1 MGAHDAWGAASSIQ
15 FELPVSGQDYYAWVT
30 EMATSMNVPFRHHY
44 STQKAEDG
52 TGFWLIEE
60 MHRCG
65 QGRGALLWVGVA
77 PGSAEGLTEFTLD
90 SCNDGVSVTTLRNLA
105 QVSIDNLWAGEDS
118 EGPCVPVAEGAVSP
132 MPAGDA
138 GDLLAVIPSAAD
150 RDFVRRYNADEH
162 WEPLGRDFGLDS
174 ARAVGNKASV
184 LRSIFGVNVVR
195 YRRNQGNDDWREEG
209 EE

>member
-65 QGRGALLWVGVA
+65 QGRGALFWVGVA
-77 PGSAEGLTEFTLD
+77 PGSTDELTEFTLS
-90 SCNDGVSVTTLRNLA
+90 SCNDAVSVATLKATA
-105 QVSIDNLWAGEDS
+105 QKSIDELCQGEDVEAEAVNAAQATAVRPSEPAKPPPGAGLDAWFDWYHAMKGAGYHCTLGDVARETGYS
-118 EGPCVPVAEGAVSP
+118 EGHIKHEHRSYK
-132 MPAGDA
+132 
-138 GDLLAVIPSAAD
+138 L
-150 RDFVRRYNADEH
+150 RR
-162 WEPLGRDFGLDS
+162 GRLPQ
-174 ARAVGNKASV
+174 KTH
-184 LRSIFGVNVVR
+184 
-195 YRRNQGNDDWREEG
+195 
-209 EE
+209 